1 MATLV
6 VKKVV
11 LAVGLNP
18 LDPAYTECAV
28 GGDVCPNDGHTFLHL
43 INGHNAV
50 QNASID
56 SKVKCDQGVD
66 DDILSGDIAITAGQ
80 MMIGPFDRGRFN
92 NAAGQIEIT
101 YPKGVTALTIA
112 AISVKP

>member
-1 MATLV
+1 MATLT

-11 LAVGLNP
+11 LEVGLNP
-18 LDPAYTECAV
+18 LDPAYVACTEL
-28 GGDVCPNDGHTFLHL
+28 GDVCPNDGHTFLHL
-43 INGHNAV
+43 INGHSAV
-50 QNASID
+50 QNVSID
-56 SKVKCDQGVD
+56 SKVKCNQGVD
-66 DDILSGDIAITAGQ
+66 HDVVSGDIAITTGQ

>member
-6 VKKVV
+6 IKKVV
-11 LAVGLNP
+11 LKVGLNP
-18 LDPAYTECAV
+18 LDPVYADAAV
-28 GGDVCPNDGHTFLHL
+28 AGDVCPNDGYTFLHL
-43 INGHNAV
+43 INGHSAV
-50 QNASID
+50 QNVSID

-66 DDILSGDIAITAGQ
+66 DDILSGDIAITTGQ

-92 NAAGQIEIT
+92 NASGQIEIT
-101 YPKGVTALTIA
+101 YPKGVTALKIA